1 MDYLNNLNDKQREA
15 AIHTEGPLLILAGAG
30 SGKTSTMTHRIAYLI
45 KEKGVSPYNILAVT
59 FTNKAAGE
67 MKERVFDLIGPAQGM
82 WITTFHSACL
92 RILRRHAELLNY
104 DKQFA
109 VYDPTDQ
116 KVIVRAIVKEMNLD
130 DKKFTPNYVL
140 SVISDCKEKN
150 KSPGAYLGEHESNPI
165 RKNLADIYSKY
176 QAKLRH
182 NNAMDFDDLLL
193 NVVKLFE
200 AHEDV
205 LNDYRHQ
212 FRYIMVDEYQDT
224 NYLQYRFVTL
234 LAAEHRNICVVGDD
248 DQCIYQWRGADIKNI
263 LDFEKDFKDAKVVK
277 LEQNYRSHSN
287 ILEAANS
294 VIKNNRGRKDKKLWT
309 DSEDGEKVQ
318 FYSAYDDKE
327 EARYVASE
335 VERLH
340 SDGSS
345 YKDIAILYRTNVQS
359 RTFEESLSSYSIPY
373 QVLGGTR
380 YYDRKE
386 IKDMMAY
393 LRLVQNPKDDL
404 SLMRVIN
411 EPKRGI
417 GPKNVEKIS
426 AFATASKES
435 MFESLDYEDT
445 IGMLPTKA
453 QEPIRNMVR
462 VIKEYADEQEN
473 LKISDIYDGLM
484 VKTGYL
490 KALEDQNTVESEGRI
505 ENLLDFKSVIYEYEM
520 EDPNISL
527 FEFMEKIALISDID
541 NHDRTEDAVTLM
553 TLHSAKGLEFPI
565 VFMPGME
572 EGLFPGSRAMESPG
586 GMEEERRLCYVG
598 MTRAQ
603 RKLYLTAA
611 KARTLYG
618 RYNRMMESK
627 FLREVD
633 KDLLDGWKDLNKDSG
648 MIHGAY
654 GADDGFSN
662 PHIYRPFDQAKII
675 KETVS
680 KQNAQAKD
688 LHLENGDRVKHSK
701 FGEGMVLEANEKTV
715 TVMFDEAG
723 KKKLAVGMAPL
734 EKL

>member
-30 SGKTSTMTHRIAYLI
+30 SGKTSTMTRRIAYLI
-45 KEKGVSPYNILAVT
+45 KENGVSPYNILAVT
-59 FTNKAAGE
+59 FTNKAAAE
-67 MKERVFDLIGPAQGM
+67 MKERVADLIGPVQGM

-104 DKQFA
+104 DDQFA

-116 KVIVRAIVKEMNLD
+116 KVIVRNIVKEMNLD

-150 KSPGAYLGEHESNPI
+150 KSPGAYLNEQESNPV
-165 RKNLADIYSKY
+165 RKTLADIYNAY
-176 QAKLRH
+176 QNKLRK

-200 AHEDV
+200 AHEDI
-205 LNDYRHQ
+205 LNEYRDK
-212 FRYIMVDEYQDT
+212 FKYIMVDEYQDT

-234 LAAEHRNICVVGDD
+234 LASKHRNICVVGDD

-294 VIKNNRGRKDKKLWT
+294 VIKNNHGRKEKKLWT
-309 DSEDGEKVQ
+309 DSEDGEKIQ
-318 FYSAYDDKE
+318 FYSAFDDKE
-327 EARYVASE
+327 EARYVAAE
-335 VERLH
+335 IDRLH
-340 SDGSS
+340 SNGNR
-345 YKDIAILYRTNVQS
+345 YRDIAILYRTNVQS

-393 LRLVQNPKDDL
+393 LRLVQNSKDDL
-404 SLMRVIN
+404 SLMRIIN

-417 GPKNVEKIS
+417 GLKTVEKIN
-426 AFATASKES
+426 AFAQSRNET
-435 MFESLDYEDT
+435 MFECLEDEET
-445 IGMLPTKA
+445 ISMLPTKG
-453 QEPIRNMVR
+453 QDSVRNMIK
-462 VIKEYADEQEN
+462 VIKDYSNEQDN

-505 ENLLDFKSVIYEYEM
+505 ENLLDFKSVIYDYEQ
-520 EDPNISL
+520 EDPEISL

-541 NHDRTEDAVTLM
+541 NHDRSEDAVTLM
-553 TLHSAKGLEFPI
+553 TLHSAKGLEFPV

-572 EGLFPGSRAMESPG
+572 EGLFPGTRAMESPG

-598 MTRAQ
+598 MTRAM

-618 RYNRMMESK
+618 RYNRMIESK
-627 FLREVD
+627 FLKEVD
-633 KDLLDGWKDLNKDSG
+633 KNLLDGWKDIGRDER
-648 MIHGAY
+648 MVHGAY
-654 GADDGFSN
+654 GAEDGFGSSQ
-662 PHIYRPFDQAKII
+662 IYRPFDQARII
-675 KETVS
+675 KETVK
-680 KQNAQAKD
+680 KQNSQAKD

-701 FGEGMVLEANEKTV
+701 FGEGMVLEANEKIV
-715 TVMFDEAG
+715 TVMFDQAG
-723 KKKLAVGMAPL
+723 KKKLAIDMAPL